1 MLECLL
7 YGEVNLLCITM
18 LSIMIYK
25 VMRVGADVSVKKKT
39 FVLSMLFALPVNI
52 LDILWEIG
60 FTKTLP
66 VPPVAMHFINTFY
79 FLSMSGMGVCFFLF
93 SDVVQGRRTW
103 RDPTFWLFAS
113 MPILLLTTLSV
124 ASFFDGCLMSFDAD
138 GNYCRGPLFYLQ
150 HILSFGYVA
159 IASVKN
165 LVGMIS
171 RRTYAQKEG
180 YGILFSFVVPPA
192 VCIVLQCFFQWVPIL
207 SVAPTI
213 SFLLIYTSS
222 LQSQLSLDPLTGIYN
237 RRQIL
242 LALSDRMHNVPKNRE
257 LYFFFLDINA
267 FKTINDTY
275 GHYAGD
281 RILQRV
287 ADALQSVCAETKGI
301 CGRYGGDEFAYMQD
315 FRNEQEAEQMAAL
328 LARRIRERCAD
339 DDRIAAPAVTVSIG
353 WARYDRE
360 KDDLPALIA
369 RADQRMYARKAQT
382 KRRATDG

>member
-25 VMRVGADVSVKKKT
+25 VMRVGADASVKKKT
-39 FVLSMLFALPVNI
+39 FVLSMLFALLLNI

-60 FTKTLP
+60 FTKVLP

-79 FLSMSGMGVCFFLF
+79 FLPMSGRGLCFFLF

-103 RDPTFWLFAS
+103 RAPTFWLFAS

-138 GNYCRGPLFYLQ
+138 GNHCRGPLFYLQ

-171 RRTYAQKEG
+171 RRTYAQKED

-192 VCIVLQCFFQWVPIL
+192 V
-207 SVAPTI
+207 
-213 SFLLIYTSS
+213 
-222 LQSQLSLDPLTGIYN
+222 
-237 RRQIL
+237 
-242 LALSDRMHNVPKNRE
+242 
-257 LYFFFLDINA
+257 
-267 FKTINDTY
+267 
-275 GHYAGD
+275 
-281 RILQRV
+281 
-287 ADALQSVCAETKGI
+287 
-301 CGRYGGDEFAYMQD
+301 
-315 FRNEQEAEQMAAL
+315 
-328 LARRIRERCAD
+328 
-339 DDRIAAPAVTVSIG
+339 
-353 WARYDRE
+353 
-360 KDDLPALIA
+360 
-369 RADQRMYARKAQT
+369 
-382 KRRATDG
+382 